1 MTDSTT
7 ITISPPERQLTSS
20 RADELTENRE
30 NPAYQAASAES
41 SQPAGTVP
49 DKKPLW
55 RRVLITVALLTGVF
69 LVALDVNILGTFI
82 WHYEHRG
89 YVSRQRETEKTVTQL
104 PRHRKSRPSFTASKT
119 RPGTP
124 RRTIWPN
131 WPLNQPS
138 VDCIHLSPSNGHSV
152 GALWYLSLVP
162 SYVPLRQT
170 RLSSYS
176 EELFKAA
183 RRLESSPAA

>member
-30 NPAYQAASAES
+30 NPAHQAASAES
-41 SQPAGTVP
+41 SQPAGAVP

-89 YVSRQRETEKTVTQL
+89 YVSMQPETEKTVT
-104 PRHRKSRPSFTASKT
+104 
-119 RPGTP
+119 
-124 RRTIWPN
+124 
-131 WPLNQPS
+131 
-138 VDCIHLSPSNGHSV
+138 
-152 GALWYLSLVP
+152 
-162 SYVPLRQT
+162 
-170 RLSSYS
+170 
-176 EELFKAA
+176 
-183 RRLESSPAA
+183 